1 MTDLTKPASLP
12 DPLATWRELLTQGE
26 TRSNALLNR
35 MMGTEGFAALLGRS
49 NGMALGMKRM
59 LDQMMLKYLDAMHMP
74 SREEVSALGE
84 RLSAV
89 EAQLIRLADGIAR
102 VVPVNGPGV
111 ERPPKTRKPSPPRE
125 APPPAAAVASPPPV
139 VRNKGAPARRKAAVG
154 GTR

>member
-1 MTDLTKPASLP
+1 MTDLRKPPASLP
-12 DPLATWRELLTQGE
+12 DALAMWRELLTQGE

-49 NGMALGMKRM
+49 NGMALGMKGM

-102 VVPVNGPGV
+102 AMPVNGPGV
-111 ERPPKTRKPSPPRE
+111 ERPPKTRKPLLPE
-125 APPPAAAVASPPPV
+125 AAPPAAAVVPPPPV
-139 VRNKGAPARRKAAVG
+139 VRKGAPARRKAAVG